1 MITILHGDNYIASR
15 NNLNQVT
22 KAIKLDAKTTSLE
35 ELSQALES
43 QSLFQDD
50 QPIIIENLL
59 SLPRSKNKQALVDIV
74 LRNVDK
80 AIYLWDK
87 KTISAAVK
95 KQFKTAKI
103 QEFKLTKSIFKFLDA
118 IKPNNQKQILTF
130 LHLSTD
136 TDPIELV
143 FYLLHRRISQLIVA
157 LDAPSDLKGAP
168 WQIGKLTSQAKGF
181 TLNQLIKLHQ
191 KLTDIDYSIKTGQA
205 ALPMASQ
212 LDLLFLN
219 I

>member
-1 MITILHGDNYIASR
+1 M
-15 NNLNQVT
+15 
-22 KAIKLDAKTTSLE
+22 
-35 ELSQALES
+35 
-43 QSLFQDD
+43 
-50 QPIIIENLL
+50 
-59 SLPRSKNKQALVDIV
+59 KQ
-74 LRNVDK
+74 
-80 AIYLWDK
+80 
-87 KTISAAVK
+87 
-95 KQFKTAKI
+95 
-103 QEFKLTKSIFKFLDA
+103 
-118 IKPNNQKQILTF
+118 NNQKQILTF